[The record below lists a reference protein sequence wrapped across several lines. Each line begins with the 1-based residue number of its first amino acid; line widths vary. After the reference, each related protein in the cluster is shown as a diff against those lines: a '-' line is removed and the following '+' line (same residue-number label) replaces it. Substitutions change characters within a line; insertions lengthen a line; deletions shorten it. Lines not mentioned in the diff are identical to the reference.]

1 MLQMPD
7 FLSFLDL
14 FALPSFFLPWQTEMT
29 EVTPDPISACPFV
42 EEGARSATA
51 NMVSRRASTYKL
63 PCVRRGPIGLHGRLA
78 HVVRPGGR
86 QLEVVRHVPRVVVGA
101 YANAGIPR
109 PGFQCVAQWLQAGM
123 DAIRRQGTSQW
134 KPPDG
139 RSHSREDCLGALYPD
154 VPFRVAVVRIWP
166 TLWGTPC
173 ASTHRGRYRITGRS
187 EASTM
192 FTVATI
198 VLRRLEA
205 VGDVS

>member
-1 MLQMPD
+1 MPE

-14 FALPSFFLPWQTEMT
+14 LAMSTLLFPRQTEMT

-63 PCVRRGPIGLHGRLA
+63 PCVRRGPIALHGRLA

-86 QLEVVRHVPRVVVGA
+86 QLEVVRHVPRVVLGA
-101 YANAGIPR
+101 
-109 PGFQCVAQWLQAGM
+109 
-123 DAIRRQGTSQW
+123 SQW

-139 RSHSREDCLGALYPD
+139 RSHSRENCLGALYPD

-166 TLWGTPC
+166 TLRGTPC

-198 VLRRLEA
+198 VLRRLEV